1 MYVLKQRKY
10 ECHKSIPI
18 LQNRKKNESDDK
30 KVTIPPV
37 DPVAVCLLYFL
48 IRCRTSCYQNT
59 ITGLTRQLVQAAGY
73 MGIDPCRIP
82 AAPGMLSA
90 RLEILETELNQML
103 GINITICRVNGS
115 PRSVRIFF

>member
-1 MYVLKQRKY
+1 MYAVKEKADP
-10 ECHKSIPI
+10 KTVFS
-18 LQNRKKNESDDK
+18 
-30 KVTIPPV
+30 PV
-37 DPVAVCLLYFL
+37 DPVAVCLLYLL

-59 ITGLTRQLVQAAGY
+59 ITGLTQQLMQAARY
-73 MGIDPCRIP
+73 MGIDTCRIP

-90 RLEILETELNQML
+90 RLEILEPELNQML